1 MTVSLC
7 ETAAAPARDCPATAD
22 WCALRELWIALAS
35 LLRSYTEAY
44 GVDGNRHALAEAGE
58 ARILVCRGKK
68 RLSLE
73 RDGAIVIR
81 MRENRSSGRMI
92 DSDASRLCSEI
103 RDEEMD
109 QAAEAWAGE
118 LMR

>member
-1 MTVSLC
+1 
-7 ETAAAPARDCPATAD
+7 
-22 WCALRELWIALAS
+22 
-35 LLRSYTEAY
+35 
-44 GVDGNRHALAEAGE
+44 
-58 ARILVCRGKK
+58 
-68 RLSLE
+68 
-73 RDGAIVIR
+73 
-81 MRENRSSGRMI
+81 MI

>member
-1 MTVSLC
+1 MDLC
-7 ETAAAPARDCPATAD
+7 V
-22 WCALRELWIALAS
+22 LRELWIALAS

-58 ARILVCRGKK
+58 VRILFCHGKK
-68 RLSLE
+68 RLSHE
-73 RDGAIVIR
+73 RYGAIVIW
-81 MRENRSSGRMI
+81 MRENRRSGRMI